1 MKPTVFSDSNS
12 HLSKVQKFRI
22 KRRSTP
28 MILYL
33 IRLGNGIIA
42 IDSQSLY
49 SSLFPVPG
57 LKNSSF
63 QLGRGLVIIVNIVI
77 IYNMNHTIQMYQK

>member
-1 MKPTVFSDSNS
+1 
-12 HLSKVQKFRI
+12 
-22 KRRSTP
+22 

-63 QLGRGLVIIVNIVI
+63 QLGRGLVIIVI

>member
-33 IRLGNGIIA
+33 IRQEFAIIA
-42 IDSQSLY
+42 ISSQI
-49 SSLFPVPG
+49 PVPG
-57 LKNSSF
+57 WKNSSF
-63 QLGRGLVIIVNIVI
+63 QLGRGLVIIVNIQRISANDGV
-77 IYNMNHTIQMYQK
+77 HF

>member
-1 MKPTVFSDSNS
+1 
-12 HLSKVQKFRI
+12 
-22 KRRSTP
+22 

-57 LKNSSF
+57 LKNSSS
-63 QLGRGLVIIVNIVI
+63 QLGRGLVI
-77 IYNMNHTIQMYQK
+77 IYNMNHTIQMYQKEKL